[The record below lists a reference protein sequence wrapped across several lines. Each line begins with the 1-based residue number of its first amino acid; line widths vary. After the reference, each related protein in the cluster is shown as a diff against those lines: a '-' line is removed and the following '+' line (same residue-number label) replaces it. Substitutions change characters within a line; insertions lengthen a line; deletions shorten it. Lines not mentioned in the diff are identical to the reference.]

1 MVASDLSLST
11 IATNT
16 SARLAFGWRICEDM
30 FEDGF
35 YVGPETQYFG
45 SDGYRH
51 LRIGLHITALKAG
64 NYEWSGAAG
73 LARDSDGV
81 VSPYLRLGLAMRQ

>member
-11 IATNT
+11 IATST

-35 YVGPETQYFG
+35 YLGPETQYFG

-51 LRIGLHITALKAG
+51 LRIGLHITGLRVD
-64 NYEWSGAAG
+64 NYEWSLGAG
-73 LARDSDGV
+73 LARDSDGMT
-81 VSPYLRLGLAMRQ
+81 SPYLRLGLAMRR